1 MKTAIGLD
9 LGGTFIK
16 AGLVTDEGTVRA
28 RVELPTRAED
38 NDRDVVLDQMRTAV
52 DRLREHAPPS
62 GLAGIGIGTPGV
74 VDSRGVVYESPNLP
88 DWDNLP
94 LRDIFSSEYRV
105 PVVVENDVNS
115 IAWGEFLFG
124 AGRGS
129 RSMVCLTLG
138 TGIGGGVVSNGRLLR
153 GAEFSAIEIGH
164 TTIDYRGPR
173 CKCGNIGC
181 IEAFAGKDAI
191 VARATAA
198 ISQGRK
204 TILSDLCGGDTSRMT
219 PKMLYEA
226 AGRGDAVAREVWEDV
241 GVCLGALCTTLVNLF
256 NPEKIVIG
264 GGISGAG
271 DFLFQ
276 PIRRTVAERAF
287 RNMSAMVSIVPA
299 GLGTDTGII
308 SGAALV
314 FQQ

>member
-1 MKTAIGLD
+1 MRTAVGLD

-16 AGLVTDEGTVRA
+16 AGLVTDEGSVLA
-28 RVELPTRAED
+28 RCELPTRAQEKS
-38 NDRDVVLDQMRTAV
+38 RQVVLDQMQSAV
-52 DRLREHAPPS
+52 DRLIRQADGPV
-62 GLAGIGIGTPGV
+62 AGIGIGTPGV
-74 VDSRGVVYESPNLP
+74 VDSRGIVYESPNLP

-94 LRDIFSSEYRV
+94 LKEIFTAAYGL

-115 IAWGEFLFG
+115 ITWGEFLFG

-138 TGIGGGVVSNGRLLR
+138 TGIGGGVVSSGRLLR
-153 GAEFSAIEIGH
+153 GAEYSALEIGH
-164 TTIDYRGPR
+164 TTIDYRGPL

-181 IEAFAGKDAI
+181 IEAFAGRDAI
-191 VARATAA
+191 VARAVRAMANGRETAVA
-198 ISQGRK
+198 E
-204 TILSDLCGGDTSRMT
+204 LCGHDPSRIT
-219 PKMLYEA
+219 PKILFEA
-226 AGRGDAVAREVWEDV
+226 ARQGDNLAKEVWEDV
-241 GVCLGALCTTLVNLF
+241 GICLGALCTTLVNLF

-299 GLGTDTGII
+299 GLGPDTGII
-308 SGAALV
+308 SGAALI

>member
-16 AGLVTDEGTVRA
+16 AGLVSNRGEVIA
-28 RVELPTRAED
+28 RLEIPTRAEEGS
-38 NDRDVVLDQMRTAV
+38 RQVVLDQMRRAV
-52 DRLREHAPPS
+52 DHLLSDRPAGS
-62 GLAGIGIGTPGV
+62 VGGIGIGTPGV

-88 DWDNLP
+88 EWDHLP
-94 LRDIFSSEYRV
+94 LKEIFSDQYSL

-115 IAWGEFLFG
+115 ITWGEFLFG

-153 GAEFSAIEIGH
+153 GAEFSALEIGH

-181 IEAFAGKDAI
+181 IKAFAGRDAI
-191 VARATAA
+191 VARASLAIASGRQTAVA
-198 ISQGRK
+198 S
-204 TILSDLCGGDTSRMT
+204 LCGGNLTAIT
-219 PKMLYEA
+219 PKLLFEA
-226 AGRGDAVAREVWEDV
+226 ASAGDAVAREIWEDV

-271 DFLFQ
+271 DLLFQ
-276 PIRRTVAERAF
+276 PIRRTVEERAF
-287 RNMSAMVSIVPA
+287 RNMSTMVSIVPA
-299 GLGTDTGII
+299 GLGGDTGII
-308 SGAALV
+308 SGAALI
-314 FQQ
+314 FQT